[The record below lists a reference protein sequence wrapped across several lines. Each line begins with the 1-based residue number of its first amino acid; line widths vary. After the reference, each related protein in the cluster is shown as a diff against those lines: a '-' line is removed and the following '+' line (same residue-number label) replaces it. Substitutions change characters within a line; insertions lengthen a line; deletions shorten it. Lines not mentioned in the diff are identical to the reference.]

1 MSPFEYAMV
10 LISIIVG
17 LGITHILSSL
27 ASAVHP
33 LRGDGPPVHLEVT
46 YLSWVGFV
54 FVWLVTFWW
63 FEFKW
68 NELALEFGFGLFSF
82 LVLYAV
88 SLFSL
93 AVILVPRRL
102 WLIGDSWE
110 YFLSIRAW
118 FYGGLLLLG
127 PIDIADSF
135 MKGVEWGSRW
145 TGLTWQVAIIAA
157 GVIGL
162 TTTRRGVHTALAIT
176 LLLWSIAITFYDQA
190 TLGGW

>member
-10 LISIIVG
+10 LISIIIG
-17 LGITHILSSL
+17 LGITHIFSSL

-33 LRGDGPPVHLEVT
+33 LQGDGPPVHLEIT

-68 NELALEFGFGLFSF
+68 SEFAPEFGFGLYSF

-88 SLFSL
+88 LLFSL

-102 WLIGDSWE
+102 WLVGDSWE
-110 YFLSIRAW
+110 YFLSIRLW
-118 FYGGLLLLG
+118 FYGGLLLLNA
-127 PIDIADSF
+127 IDLADSF
-135 MKGVEWGSRW
+135 LKGVEWGSRF
-145 TGLTWQVAIIAA
+145 TGLTYWGAVTAA
-157 GVIGL
+157 GITGL
-162 TTTRRGVHTALAIT
+162 TTTRRGVHTALGIM
-176 LLLWSIAITFYDQA
+176 LLLWSVALTFYENA
-190 TLGGW
+190 VLGGW

>member
-33 LRGDGPPVHLEVT
+33 LRGDGPPVQLEVT

-68 NELALEFGFGLFSF
+68 NELALEFGFGLF
-82 LVLYAV
+82 
-88 SLFSL
+88 
-93 AVILVPRRL
+93 
-102 WLIGDSWE
+102 
-110 YFLSIRAW
+110 
-118 FYGGLLLLG
+118 
-127 PIDIADSF
+127 
-135 MKGVEWGSRW
+135 
-145 TGLTWQVAIIAA
+145 
-157 GVIGL
+157 
-162 TTTRRGVHTALAIT
+162 
-176 LLLWSIAITFYDQA
+176 QA
-190 TLGGW
+190 F

>member
-27 ASAVHP
+27 GSAVHR
-33 LRGDGPPVHLEVT
+33 LRHHGPAIRLEIT
-46 YLSWVGFV
+46 YLTWVAFI

-63 FEFKW
+63 WEFKW
-68 NELALEFGFGLFSF
+68 SELAPEFGVGLFLF

-93 AVILVPRRL
+93 AVILVPHRL
-102 WLIGDSWE
+102 SVVDDSWE
-110 YFLSIRAW
+110 YFLSIRGW
-118 FYGGLLLLG
+118 FYGGLLLMNA
-127 PIDIADSF
+127 IDLADTF
-135 MKGVEWGSRW
+135 MKGADWGFRFSY
-145 TGLTWQVAIIAA
+145 LTFWAAVTAA

-162 TTTRRGVHTALAIT
+162 TTTRRSIHAGSGIT
-176 LLLWSIAITFYDQA
+176 LLLWNIALAFYDHA
-190 TLGGW
+190 ILGDW